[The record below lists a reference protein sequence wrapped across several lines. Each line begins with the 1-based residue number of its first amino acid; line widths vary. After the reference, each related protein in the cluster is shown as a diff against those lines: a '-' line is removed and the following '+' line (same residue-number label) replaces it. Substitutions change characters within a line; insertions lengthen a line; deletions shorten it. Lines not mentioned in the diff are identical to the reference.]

1 MATYSQI
8 KCDLCG
14 DAEETEGGRV
24 PSIRAVTFQ
33 VGYHNALRDLICRAP
48 DLCEDCRIKTVGA
61 IKRLLKME
69 D

>member
-14 DAEETEGGRV
+14 DAEDTGGGRI
-24 PSIRAVTFQ
+24 PSIRAVTFK
-33 VGYHNALRDLICRAP
+33 VGYRNAEHDLICKAP
-48 DLCEDCRIKTVGA
+48 DLCEDCRTKTVGA